1 MSALS
6 GRSALVT
13 GAASGIGAAIASELA
28 GRGASVVLVDRD
40 EAAVSARAAAI
51 SAAGR
56 SAVPRTVDLGDLS
69 AVADFA
75 EALLGEAVPDI
86 LVNNAADHGQRR
98 PLAEVPLEEW
108 ERVVATNLLAPALLA
123 QRLGGAMAERG
134 SGVIVNLTAI
144 QAQLPAPT
152 YVPYVA
158 SKGGLLA
165 LTRALALELSPAGVR
180 VVSVSPGAIAT
191 GSTSGALATAGAGEA
206 LPTLLGRMGTAE
218 DVASVVADLVG
229 PGWSF
234 VTGSEVVV
242 DGGRLL
248 SRAPDPMAAL
258 AGRSGS

>member
-6 GRSALVT
+6 GLLALVT
-13 GAASGIGAAIASELA
+13 GAASGIGAAIARELA
-28 GRGASVVLVDRD
+28 DRGASVLLVDRD
-40 EAAVSARAAAI
+40 AAAVSALAQALSTEGRAA
-51 SAAGR
+51 SA
-56 SAVPRTVDLGDLS
+56 RTVDLGDLPG
-69 AVADFA
+69 VAAFA
-75 EALLGEAVPDI
+75 EECLAEAVPDI

-98 PLAEVPLEEW
+98 PLAEVPLSEW
-108 ERVVATNLLAPALLA
+108 ERVLATNLLAPALLA
-123 QRLGGAMAERG
+123 QRLGAAMAERG

-165 LTRALALELSPAGVR
+165 LTRALALELSPSGVR

-206 LPTLLGRMGTAE
+206 IPTLLGRMGTAE
-218 DVASVVADLVG
+218 DVASVVADIVG
-229 PGWSF
+229 PAWSF

-258 AGRSGS
+258 ATRTGP